1 MLGPRPEVKVTVTP
15 KMVHNTL
22 HPKMNPE
29 FEIPTF
35 NSMGGM
41 LRTLRHLEWAMY
53 LSTSD

>member
-1 MLGPRPEVKVTVTP
+1 MLGLRPEVKVTMTP

-29 FEIPTF
+29 FGIPTF
-35 NSMGGM
+35 NSMEAM
-41 LRTLRHLEWAMY
+41 LRTLIHLEWTVY